1 MNEAVKKA
9 MEMDEFNNDLPDV
22 EAGGQQNF
30 RKFGMEQER
39 YQRNHLAI
47 SLQILTGLIT
57 VLKLLREMRIY

>member
-1 MNEAVKKA
+1 MNEVVKKA

-47 SLQILTGLIT
+47 SLQILIGLIT
-57 VLKLLREMRIY
+57 VLKLLREMRIC

>member
-1 MNEAVKKA
+1 MNKVVKKA

-39 YQRNHLAI
+39 HQRNHLAI
-47 SLQILTGLIT
+47 SLQILIGLIT
-57 VLKLLREMRIY
+57 VLKLLREMRIC